1 MNCTLPDNSVHGIL
15 QERIQ
20 EWVAILFSRG
30 YFQPKDWTQ
39 VSCIA
44 GSFLNKSEPSGKPF
58 FKDYWC
64 GISLWIMEIF
74 STHLGKTGLVHGCCS
89 VAQLC
94 LTSCNTMDSSTPGF
108 LVHHYIK
115 KMAKKKKKKDG
126 SMDMSPFRWRW
137 YPNILSSVV
146 RFFSCLQSFPASGS
160 FPLKSVFRS
169 CGQSI
174 GVSTSTSVLPMNIQD
189 WFPSGLTGLI
199 SLQSQGLSRV
209 YSNTT
214 VQKNQFF
221 GTQLSLWSN
230 SHLYITTGKTVT
242 LTI

>member
-39 VSCIA
+39 VSWIA

-74 STHLGKTGLVHGCCS
+74 STHLGKTGLVHSCCS

-94 LTSCNTMDSSTPGF
+94 PLVATPWTAACQASLSITISKRWLNGHESIQMEMTSKH
-108 LVHHYIK
+108 LV
-115 KMAKKKKKKDG
+115 
-126 SMDMSPFRWRW
+126 
-137 YPNILSSVV
+137 L
-146 RFFSCLQSFPASGS
+146 CC
-160 FPLKSVFRS
+160 PLLL
-169 CGQSI
+169 
-174 GVSTSTSVLPMNIQD
+174 LPLF
-189 WFPSGLTGLI
+189 FPSIRIFST
-199 SLQSQGLSRV
+199 
-209 YSNTT
+209 
-214 VQKNQFF
+214 
-221 GTQLSLWSN
+221 
-230 SHLYITTGKTVT
+230 
-242 LTI
+242 